1 MLWMLKLFLFYDS
14 PVDLPVDIH
23 NDIFLA
29 ASMIGEA
36 MQSMVTE
43 MSRNAG
49 KQRLP
54 ILPTG
59 IAYLKW

>member
-1 MLWMLKLFLFYDS
+1 MLKLFLSYGS

-23 NDIFLA
+23 NDIFLT